1 MLSFLTMNLF
11 RAATVIIHFYS
22 TKNFRELDS
31 TNSFLRCSYSSL
43 KSYFNHEPFFN
54 EDSQDFFYFYT
65 PVQMRIYFGYLFF
78 VVCLFVCVCSN
89 IHV

>member
-1 MLSFLTMNLF
+1 MLSFLTINLF
-11 RAATVIIHFYS
+11 RAAIAIIHFYS
-22 TKNFRELDS
+22 TKNFRELDY

-43 KSYFNHEPFFN
+43 QNYFNHEPFFK
-54 EDSQDFFYFYT
+54 EDSQDFYT
-65 PVQMRIYFGYLFF
+65 PVQMHIYFGYLFF